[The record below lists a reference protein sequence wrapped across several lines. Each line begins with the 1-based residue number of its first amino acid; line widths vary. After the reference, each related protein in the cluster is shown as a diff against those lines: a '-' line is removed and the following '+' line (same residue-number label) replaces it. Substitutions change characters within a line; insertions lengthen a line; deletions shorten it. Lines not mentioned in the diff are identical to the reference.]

1 MHPPSTQLARSRPR
15 IRGDRFLYAILKS
28 VRFINCGMSEGNSEL
43 LSLTQVAS
51 ELGVTR
57 QRVHDLIK
65 MGSPKG
71 INLRDIWDA
80 PDDVWDDTS
89 FSDRSELFSGK

>member
-1 MHPPSTQLARSRPR
+1 MHPPPTQLARSRPR

-57 QRVHDLIK
+57 QRVNDLIK
-65 MGSPKG
+65 NGQIVARKLG
-71 INLRDIWDA
+71 RFHYIEEA
-80 PDDVWDDTS
+80 
-89 FSDRSELFSGK
+89 